1 MMIFRWL
8 DTAFRRVQLLDF
20 LPLLAIRIY
29 LLPIFYE
36 GAHAKLTGFSALV
49 QWFGAPAAQGGL
61 NMPAPLLMATLAT
74 ATETAGCIC
83 LALGLFTR
91 LISIPLMVTMTVAG
105 LSVHWSHGWAAIAGK
120 TAESTLRFQ
129 AFMEWLAQNFPGR
142 FNYITKLGDPI
153 ILNNGIE
160 FTVTYVIMLAVL
172 LFYGAGRFLSLDYW
186 IARGR
191 PLLFGWL
198 LPAYHDAAL
207 VRPTGSPPMPQ
218 PTGYPAPAI

>member
-1 MMIFRWL
+1 MTISKTVETLF
-8 DTAFRRVQLLDF
+8 ARVQTLDF

-36 GAHAKLTGFSALV
+36 GAHAKLTGFGALV
-49 QWFGAPAAQGGL
+49 EWFGAPASQGGL
-61 NMPAPLLMATLAT
+61 HMPAPLLMAVLAT

-91 LISIPLMVTMTVAG
+91 LISLPLMVTMSVAG

-142 FNYITKLGDPI
+142 FNYITQLGDPI

-160 FTVTYVIMLAVL
+160 FTVTYVILLAVL
-172 LFYGAGRFLSLDYW
+172 FFRGGGRWVSLDYW
-186 IARGR
+186 LARFR
-191 PLLFGWL
+191 PLKAAWL
-198 LPAYHDAAL
+198 MPEQTGDDARPALA
-207 VRPTGSPPMPQ
+207 
-218 PTGYPAPAI
+218 

>member
-142 FNYITKLGDPI
+142 FNYITL
-153 ILNNGIE
+153 
-160 FTVTYVIMLAVL
+160 
-172 LFYGAGRFLSLDYW
+172 
-186 IARGR
+186 
-191 PLLFGWL
+191 
-198 LPAYHDAAL
+198 
-207 VRPTGSPPMPQ
+207 
-218 PTGYPAPAI
+218 PAPAITVPAGSDRSRSRRRKYQRRNSPSRSGAERVSC